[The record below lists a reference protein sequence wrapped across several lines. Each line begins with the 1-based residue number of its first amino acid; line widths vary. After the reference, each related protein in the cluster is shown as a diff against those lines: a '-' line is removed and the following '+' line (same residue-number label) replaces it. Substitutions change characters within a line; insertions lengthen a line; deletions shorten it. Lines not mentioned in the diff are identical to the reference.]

1 MTMLVVTHEMQFVRE
16 VGTRIV
22 FMDAGRIVEEA
33 EPTAF
38 FRVPKQEP
46 GARVPALHK
55 YGYHGLIERAPL
67 FCLHAT

>member
-16 VGTRIV
+16 VWTRIV

-38 FRVPKQEP
+38 FRAPKQER
-46 GARVPALHK
+46 AREFLRRINTDIMA
-55 YGYHGLIERAPL
+55 
-67 FCLHAT
+67 